1 MNSKFFSEC
10 EVISN
15 DVLID
20 SSSIPD
26 SNLDNTGS
34 ITYIFGGN
42 PPFDYTI
49 VGPNNYLIIGT
60 SVINQTT
67 TINNLAAGVY
77 TINEVVFGIPISEII
92 TVYGPQALAATAIVS
107 KSSTT
112 DISNDGEITITNVIG
127 GVSPYTYTLLDYA
140 IPLNL
145 ELL

>member
-1 MNSKFFSEC
+1 
-10 EVISN
+10 
-15 DVLID
+15 LI
-20 SSSIPD
+20 
-26 SNLDNTGS
+26 
-34 ITYIFGGN
+34 
-42 PPFDYTI
+42 YTI

-77 TINEVVFGIPISEII
+77 TISCVFGIPISEII

>member
-10 EVISN
+10 EVISEN

-34 ITYIFGGN
+34 ITFTFVGGN

-49 VGPNNYLIIGT
+49 VGPNNYLTIGT

-67 TINNLAAGVY
+67 TINNLAACLY
-77 TINEVVFGIPISEII
+77 NKWCRCIWYSISEII

-107 KSSTT
+107 KSST
-112 DISNDGEITITNVIG
+112 
-127 GVSPYTYTLLDYA
+127 Y
-140 IPLNL
+140 
-145 ELL
+145 